1 MHYVSTRD
9 SSRRLTASQ
18 AIVEGLSR
26 DGGLY
31 LPESIPQ
38 LTLADIRALARL
50 SYPERAA
57 KIMKLYL
64 EEFSEEELLG
74 FAQKAYGPA
83 KFDTPAAAPVVQ
95 LADNTYI
102 QELWHGP
109 TCAFKDMALQMLP
122 YLLTASLKKTGEEKT
137 VCILVAT
144 SGDTGKA
151 ALEGFRDVD
160 RTKILVFYPD
170 GGVSE
175 IQKLQMVTQEGRNV
189 GVCAVRGNFDDAQT
203 GVKRIFSDAQLR
215 GTLASRGYFLSSANS
230 INWGRVLPQIVYYIS
245 SYCDLLASGA
255 IKEGQTVN
263 VCVPTGNFGNIL
275 SGFYAKKMGVPIGR
289 LICASNENNVLTDFI
304 RTGTYDRNR
313 PFYQTASPSMDIL
326 ISSNLE
332 RLLYL
337 LSGSDEEVRGYMQAL
352 AETGRYTVSE
362 RVFRAVQAE
371 FSCGFCT
378 DAQGAQT
385 IGKTFR
391 EKNYLLD
398 THTAVACTVLEGY
411 RAETGDGTL
420 TVVESTAS
428 PFKFCASVLDAL
440 GVTEHQPGTKVLGQL
455 TAVTGREAPLPLASL
470 AGKTPRFGKVADKT
484 AMQSVVT
491 EFLQ

>member
-38 LTLADIRALARL
+38 LSMADIRALARL

-230 INWGRVLPQIVYYIS
+230 INWGRVLPQIVYYVS

-352 AETGRYTVSE
+352 AGTGRYTVSE

-470 AGKTPRFGKVADKT
+470 AGKTPRFGEVADKT

>member
-230 INWGRVLPQIVYYIS
+230 INWGRVLPQIVYYVS

-352 AETGRYTVSE
+352 AGTGRYTVSE
-362 RVFRAVQAE
+362 RVFRAVQTE

>member
-215 GTLASRGYFLSSANS
+215 ETLASRGYFLSSANS
-230 INWGRVLPQIVYYIS
+230 INWGRVLPQIVYYVS

-275 SGFYAKKMGVPIGR
+275 AAYIAKRMGLPIDR
-289 LICASNENNVLTDFI
+289 LICASNRNHILTDFFE
-304 RTGTYDRNR
+304 TGVYDRNR
-313 PFYQTASPSMDIL
+313 DYYTTISPSMDIL
-326 ISSNLE
+326 ISSNHE
-332 RLLYL
+332 RLLFFD
-337 LSGSDEEVRGYMQAL
+337 SGADATRSRMQEL
-352 AETGRYTVSE
+352 AETGRFAVDPALRGALAKDFAAYYLDEDET
-362 RVFRAVQAE
+362 RA
-371 FSCGFCT
+371 
-378 DAQGAQT
+378 T
-385 IGKTFR
+385 IRSLYG
-391 EKNYLLD
+391 EYGYLCD
-398 THTAVACTVLEGY
+398 PHTAVAAGALRKY
-411 RAETGDGTL
+411 RAATGDDRV
-420 TVVESTAS
+420 TVVASTAS
-428 PFKFCASVLDAL
+428 PYKFAPAVCEALGMGTINDAYACIDAL
-440 GVTEHQPGTKVLGQL
+440 AEKTGLPVPPQLGELRSKPDRFTKVIDRESIAD
-455 TAVTGREAPLPLASL
+455 AVRA
-470 AGKTPRFGKVADKT
+470 
-484 AMQSVVT
+484 
-491 EFLQ
+491 FLSE